1 MKKTTSKAAVR
12 RPLWKR
18 MTIYGFAAV
27 LFASCMIGGLAWY
40 RQDAMSESAM
50 RAAMRNDVMFVK
62 ADMDA
67 QKRAASALAL
77 ALAGEPDTAS
87 LIQSNARDAFL
98 LRYKDSL
105 PAIVD
110 KGSLQ
115 LITFSNADTKVV
127 ARIHEPD
134 KFGDLLKG
142 RRKMIEAA
150 LASGQMTSGIEPGRT
165 AVSVFAS
172 APVSQFGKVVGIVDI
187 GTKLTDK
194 YFARLAETLDAD
206 IAVKIYNGS
215 GFDRQ
220 ASTFGTGEPL
230 SDDEVK
236 TVFEGGKVQKFA
248 EMNGKN
254 LAITAFPLTNYSG
267 ANIGVLELGA
277 NVTEMA
283 VAADAALWETVIG
296 TIVVSLLSLVGFMLF
311 ARSLGGAIQRLT
323 GTMGGLAGG
332 DLSVEVEGRER
343 PDEIGAMAAAVEV
356 FKQTAIDQK
365 RLEDEASALREKQ
378 AEEEARLQAAQQAKA
393 EELRAFVRTVGTSF
407 DRLSEGDL
415 TVRMDR
421 KVAEEF
427 EPIRG
432 KFNESVEK
440 LEGAIGEVVTSIA
453 SIRTGLGEISTA
465 SSDLASRTEQQAA
478 SLEETVAA
486 FGEVTSGVN
495 RTASGAGK
503 AENVAAGARD
513 KAVKGGEVVQRA
525 IAAMNQIDSSS
536 QQINQIISVIDEIAF
551 QTNLLALNAGVE
563 AARAGDAGRGFAV
576 VAQEVRGLAQR
587 SAEAAKEIKDL
598 ISTSREQVES
608 GVDLVAASGKSL
620 EEIVAEVSQVAEVI
634 ADIAT
639 GAREQAT
646 SLREVSTAADQMDK
660 VTQQNAA
667 MVEEATAASQTLA
680 SETDELAASMARFR
694 TSRSPAGQGR
704 SAAGGARAA
713 GARPAAPTSRPQ
725 PRPVAQLK
733 ATGTGGAAAAPP
745 PAPANDG
752 WEEF

>member
-1 MKKTTSKAAVR
+1 MKTKTSKATVR
-12 RPLWKR
+12 RPLWMR
-18 MTIYGFAAV
+18 MTLYGFAAV

-40 RQDAMSESAM
+40 RQSAMSESAM
-50 RAAMRNDVMFVK
+50 KAAMRNDVMFVK
-62 ADMDA
+62 ADMAA
-67 QKRAASALAL
+67 QERAASALAL
-77 ALAGEPDTAS
+77 ALAGEPDTAG
-87 LIQSNARDAFL
+87 LILSNARDAFL

-110 KGSLQ
+110 KGALQ

-150 LASGQMTSGIEPGRT
+150 IASGQMTSGIEPGRT

-172 APVSQFGKVVGIVDI
+172 APVRQFGKVVGVVDI

-206 IAVKIYNGS
+206 ISVKIYNGS
-215 GFDRQ
+215 SFDLQ
-220 ASTFGTGEPL
+220 ASTFGSADPL
-230 SDDEVK
+230 SADEVK
-236 TVFEGGKVQKFA
+236 TVFDGGNVQKFA

-267 ANIGVLELGA
+267 ANIGVLELGS
-277 NVTEMA
+277 NVTDMA
-283 VAADAALWETVIG
+283 TAANAALWETVIG

-311 ARSLGGAIQRLT
+311 ARSLGGSIQRLT
-323 GTMGGLAGG
+323 GTMGSLAGG
-332 DLSVEVEGRER
+332 DLTVEVEGRER
-343 PDEIGAMAAAVEV
+343 PDEIGAMAGAVEV

-365 RLEDEASALREKQ
+365 RLEAEASALRDKQ
-378 AEEEARLQAAQQAKA
+378 AEEEDRRQAIEQAKA
-393 EELRAFVRTVGTSF
+393 DELRNFVGLVEASF
-407 DRLSEGDL
+407 EKLSDGDL
-415 TVRMDR
+415 TVRMQQ

-432 KFNESVEK
+432 KFNESIEK
-440 LEGAIGEVVTSIA
+440 LEGAIGEVVISIG

-486 FGEVTSGVN
+486 LGEVAGGVN
-495 RTASGAGK
+495 QTAEGAGK
-503 AENVAAGARD
+503 ARAVASGARD

-536 QQINQIISVIDEIAF
+536 QQINQIIGVIDEIAF

-587 SAEAAKEIKDL
+587 SAEAAKEIKAL

-608 GVDLVAASGKSL
+608 GVDLVTASGKSL

-646 SLREVSTAADQMDK
+646 SLKEVSTAADQMDK

-680 SETDELAASMARFR
+680 GETDELAASMARFR
-694 TSRSPAGQGR
+694 TSRSPAAAQGR
-704 SAAGGARAA
+704 PAAGGTRAT
-713 GARPAAPTSRPQ
+713 ARPAARSASPQ

-733 ATGTGGAAAAPP
+733 ATGTGGAAAAP
-745 PAPANDG
+745 ANDG

>member
-1 MKKTTSKAAVR
+1 MSLRTRLVASVLFAAFVAALAVGIPLYLGANQLIGQSADRSLKVMQTKLDRSVASEVGKAMALAALVSNQPGVQEAMATGDR
-12 RPLWKR
+12 QRLADMFVP
-18 MTIYGFAAV
+18 GFAAMNSQYGV
-27 LFASCMIGGLAWY
+27 EQFQFHTPASH
-40 RQDAMSESAM
+40 S
-50 RAAMRNDVMFVK
+50 
-62 ADMDA
+62 
-67 QKRAASALAL
+67 
-77 ALAGEPDTAS
+77 
-87 LIQSNARDAFL
+87 FL
-98 LRYKDSL
+98 RVHKPS
-105 PAIVD
+105 
-110 KGSLQ
+110 
-115 LITFSNADTKVV
+115 
-127 ARIHEPD
+127 
-134 KFGDLLKG
+134 KFGDDLSSFRFTVVKANSTHQPVSGLEQGRAGAGVRAVYPIAYQGRHVGSVEIGLGFGQDFLDRLTGASGDESELYLFPADKVATFSADDAAQSRTAATFKETPLLDAATLEKVRQG
-142 RRKMIEAA
+142 DTVRTTEKLGGKPFVGLAVPVRDFSGNVAGVAHLLVSIEALQA
-150 LASGQMTSGIEPGRT
+150 TSQKITWIAIGGAIVALLLGFGIAFFAGHRIGGAIRAMAASMSRLASGDKSVVIPAVGR
-165 AVSVFAS
+165 
-172 APVSQFGKVVGIVDI
+172 K
-187 GTKLTDK
+187 
-194 YFARLAETLDAD
+194 
-206 IAVKIYNGS
+206 
-215 GFDRQ
+215 
-220 ASTFGTGEPL
+220 
-230 SDDEVK
+230 
-236 TVFEGGKVQKFA
+236 
-248 EMNGKN
+248 
-254 LAITAFPLTNYSG
+254 
-267 ANIGVLELGA
+267 
-277 NVTEMA
+277 
-283 VAADAALWETVIG
+283 
-296 TIVVSLLSLVGFMLF
+296 
-311 ARSLGGAIQRLT
+311 
-323 GTMGGLAGG
+323 
-332 DLSVEVEGRER
+332 
-343 PDEIGAMAAAVEV
+343 DEIGEMASAVET
-356 FKQTAIDQK
+356 FKQAAIERD
-365 RLEDEASALREKQ
+365 RLEGEAETARQ
-378 AEEEARLQAAQQAKA
+378 ARTLSEERQAALDRAKS
-393 EELRAFVRTVGTSF
+393 EDLRSFVGLVEASF

-465 SSDLASRTEQQAA
+465 SGDLASRTEQQAA

-486 FGEVTSGVN
+486 LGEVAGGVN
-495 RTASGAGK
+495 QTAEGAGK
-503 AENVAAGARD
+503 ARAVASGARD

-536 QQINQIISVIDEIAF
+536 RQINQIISVIDEIAF

-608 GVDLVAASGKSL
+608 GVDLVTASGKSL

-694 TSRSPAGQGR
+694 TSRSPAAGQGR

-713 GARPAAPTSRPQ
+713 ARPGAQASRPQ
-725 PRPVAQLK
+725 PRPVALLK
-733 ATGTGGAAAAPP
+733 ATGTGGAAAAP
-745 PAPANDG
+745 ANDG